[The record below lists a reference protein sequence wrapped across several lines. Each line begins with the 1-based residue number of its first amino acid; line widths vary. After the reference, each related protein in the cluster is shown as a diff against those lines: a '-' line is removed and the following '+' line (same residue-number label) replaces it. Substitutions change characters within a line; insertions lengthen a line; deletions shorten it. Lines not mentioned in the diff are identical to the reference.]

1 MLQDANAHA
10 PMVAVEAGTV
20 ITLFLRRESK
30 YAEAI
35 GVVRG
40 LEAKYPR
47 DFLFCLEEANL
58 RKDAGE
64 GMAAVDAYQ
73 KLLSDAGKPGFFPSS
88 HLELAYF
95 GLGEALRGQR
105 HFSDAAN
112 AYEQAAWT
120 KNSGAELKRRS
131 LVAGGKCRDLNGERA
146 LAIRDYQAAIATG
159 SDTTQGEIAR
169 KLLNSPY
176 REH

>member
-1 MLQDANAHA
+1 
-10 PMVAVEAGTV
+10 
-20 ITLFLRRESK
+20 
-30 YAEAI
+30 
-35 GVVRG
+35 
-40 LEAKYPR
+40 
-47 DFLFCLEEANL
+47 
-58 RKDAGE
+58 
-64 GMAAVDAYQ
+64 MAAVDAYQ
-73 KLLSDAGKPGFFPSS
+73 KLLADAGKPSFFPSS

-105 HFSDAAN
+105 HFADAAN

-131 LVAGGKCRDLNGERA
+131 LVAGGKCRDLNGERT
-146 LAIRDYQAAIATG
+146 LAIRDYQAAIANG

-169 KLLNSPY
+169 KFLNSPY